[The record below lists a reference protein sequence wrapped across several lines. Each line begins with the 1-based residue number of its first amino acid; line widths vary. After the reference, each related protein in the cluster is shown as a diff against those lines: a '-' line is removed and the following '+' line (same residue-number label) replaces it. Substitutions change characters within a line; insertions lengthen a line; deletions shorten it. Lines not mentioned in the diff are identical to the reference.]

1 MSGRLIAAAG
11 RLPSTRSAAVQ
22 AARQYHHLPSG
33 GLLRADAAVR
43 ATRRRMWFGGNAFHN
58 AVIVRNASF
67 ARFLPKLAAKL
78 IRVPAMA
85 GGVTIA
91 GLAWV
96 QYQATQAGNYA
107 WDVLT
112 TAKDGVSGTA
122 ATLFDGAKGIADQT
136 MRGWQ
141 NTKEQVEL
149 PEWMQKVLRLQE
161 EVGTGKQGGG
171 GPGGEEPPKQSRT
184 GAAVAAGASAAAYGY
199 EQSTEDDPRS
209 EDEMAKDDQMMVLTK
224 KMIEIRNILSKVGQ
238 SSTLTLP
245 SIVVIGSQSSGKS
258 SVLESIVGHEF
269 LPKGSNMVTRR
280 PIELTLI
287 NTPGIDAE
295 YGEFPDLGLGK
306 VSDFSSI
313 QRTLTELNLAV
324 PDSEC
329 VSDEPIRLSISSPNV
344 PDLSLIDLPGYIQVV
359 GQGQPLA
366 LKQKISELCDKY
378 IQAPNV
384 ILAISAADVDLA
396 NSTALRASRRVD
408 PRGERTIGVVTK
420 MDLVDP
426 VRGSSILNDKQ
437 YPLRLGYVGVVSR
450 IPTTAGLFK
459 KGNANLTSAIAKNEN
474 SYFSAHPLEFG
485 PGADVSVGTTTLRKK
500 LMHVLEQT
508 MSASLQSTSDA
519 IQQELEEATYEFK
532 VQYNDRPLSAE
543 SYLAESLDAFKH
555 SFKQFAGDFGRPQ
568 MHELLKNE
576 LDQRVLDL
584 LAARYWNK
592 PVHDLSIPIPEPD
605 NLADLPKAD
614 PDSPFWHRRLDAST
628 SSLTKLGVGRL
639 ATNVVATSIQSH
651 IDRLINQSTFV
662 NHPFAQ
668 QAITEA
674 ASSILNDR
682 FYSTSDQ
689 VENCIKPFKFDIDME
704 DREWAH
710 GREHV
715 QGVLKKELDACEGA
729 MKGLETTVGGRRK
742 LKEVMTFVDKARK
755 GDVIIEGESSSG
767 AGGFSAALLAKG
779 REAVFLRDRADI
791 IKMRMLAVKSKQ
803 CANMKNKYHCPEVFL
818 DAVASKLASTAVL
831 FLNVE
836 LLSEFYYNFPRE
848 LDTRLGRHLS
858 PEQIETFAREDPKIK
873 KHLEVIRRKE
883 LLELV
888 LEKMQSLRQLEGL
901 ERERAKQNK
910 KPKAS
915 EKQKSGW
922 GALSLSGVFSLKTTV
937 LSGSNELPA
946 RPADC
951 GFQTGVSP
959 GPPKRKASA
968 SAAPKERQ
976 SKLAKE
982 HNISARE
989 EAEIKEAFAL
999 FSEPMDGE
1007 KEGVIPIN
1015 DVRRAMVALN
1025 LGPTKPELKE
1035 FVSILDPDDEGYA
1048 TYEPF
1053 LAICA
1058 LKLHQ
1063 RDDDATDEA
1072 HAAEVDEAFRLF
1084 TGGAEGTD
1092 TTLTLAHLKRVALT
1106 LKQDVDEAL
1115 LKDMIL
1121 EANGGA
1127 GVGKGV
1133 GRQDFEQVMRRAGAW
1148 K

>member
-11 RLPSTRSAAVQ
+11 RLPTTRSAAVQ
-22 AARQYHHLPSG
+22 AARQYHQLPSG
-33 GLLRADAAVR
+33 GLLRAEAAIR
-43 ATRRRMWFGGNAFHN
+43 ATRRRMWLGGNSFHN
-58 AVIVRNASF
+58 AVVVRNASF

-78 IRVPAMA
+78 IRIPAMA
-85 GGVTIA
+85 GGVTVA
-91 GLAWV
+91 GLAYV

-107 WDVLT
+107 MDVFT
-112 TAKDGVSGTA
+112 TARDSVTGTA
-122 ATLFDGAKGIADQT
+122 SSLFDGAKGIADQT

-141 NTKEQVEL
+141 KTKEDVAL
-149 PEWMQKVLRLQE
+149 PEWMQKALRLQE
-161 EVGTGKQGGG
+161 EIGTGKNSEG
-171 GPGGEEPPKQSRT
+171 GPEGEEPPKQSRV
-184 GAAVAAGASAAAYGY
+184 GAGVAAGATAAAYGY
-199 EQSTEDDPRS
+199 EQSSEEDPRS
-209 EDEMAKDDQMMVLTK
+209 PDEVAKDDQMMVLTK

-280 PIELTLI
+280 PIELTLV
-287 NTPGIDAE
+287 NTPGSSAE

-313 QRTLTELNLAV
+313 QRTLTELNMAV
-324 PDSEC
+324 PDSQC
-329 VSDEPIRLSISSPNV
+329 VSDDPIRLTISSPNV

-359 GQGQPLA
+359 GHNQPLE

-426 VRGSSILNDKQ
+426 TRGASILTDKQ

-450 IPTTAGLFK
+450 APSSTGLFK
-459 KGNANLTSAIAKNEN
+459 KSGNLTALVTKNEN
-474 SYFSAHPLEFG
+474 AYFSAHPLEFG

-500 LMHVLEQT
+500 LMSVLEQT

-519 IQQELEEATYEFK
+519 IRQELEEATYEFK

-555 SFKQFAGDFGRPQ
+555 SFKQFASEFGRPQ
-568 MHELLKNE
+568 MHELLKDE

-592 PVHDLSIPIPEPD
+592 PIQDLSVPIPELD
-605 NLADLPKAD
+605 SLADLPKAD
-614 PDSPFWHRRLDAST
+614 PDNLFWHRRLDAST
-628 SSLTKLGVGRL
+628 SALTKLGVGRL
-639 ATNVVATSIQSH
+639 ATNVVASSIQSH
-651 IDRLINQSTFV
+651 IDQLIGQSTFV
-662 NHPFAQ
+662 NHPFAR
-668 QAITEA
+668 QAITDA

-689 VENCIKPFKFDIDME
+689 VENCIKPFKFEIDME
-704 DREWAH
+704 DREWTH

-715 QGVLKKELDACEGA
+715 QGVLKKELEACEGA
-729 MKGLETTVGGRRK
+729 MKGLENTVGGRRK
-742 LKEVMTFVDKARK
+742 LKEVMNFVDKARK
-755 GDVIIEGESSSG
+755 GDVTVEGESTSG
-767 AGGFSAALLAKG
+767 AGGFSAALLSKG

-818 DAVASKLASTAVL
+818 DAVATKLASTAVL

-848 LDTRLGRHLS
+848 LDQRLGRHLS
-858 PEQIETFAREDPKIK
+858 QEDVERFAKEDPKVK

-888 LEKMQSLRQLEGL
+888 LEKMNSLRQLED
-901 ERERAKQNK
+901 REHGG
-910 KPKAS
+910 
-915 EKQKSGW
+915 KSGKRTNTEKRGW
-922 GALSLSGVFSLKTTV
+922 G
-937 LSGSNELPA
+937 
-946 RPADC
+946 
-951 GFQTGVSP
+951 
-959 GPPKRKASA
+959 
-968 SAAPKERQ
+968 
-976 SKLAKE
+976 
-982 HNISARE
+982 
-989 EAEIKEAFAL
+989 L
-999 FSEPMDGE
+999 F
-1007 KEGVIPIN
+1007 
-1015 DVRRAMVALN
+1015 
-1025 LGPTKPELKE
+1025 
-1035 FVSILDPDDEGYA
+1035 
-1048 TYEPF
+1048 
-1053 LAICA
+1053 
-1058 LKLHQ
+1058 
-1063 RDDDATDEA
+1063 
-1072 HAAEVDEAFRLF
+1072 
-1084 TGGAEGTD
+1084 
-1092 TTLTLAHLKRVALT
+1092 
-1106 LKQDVDEAL
+1106 
-1115 LKDMIL
+1115 
-1121 EANGGA
+1121 
-1127 GVGKGV
+1127 
-1133 GRQDFEQVMRRAGAW
+1133 
-1148 K
+1148 